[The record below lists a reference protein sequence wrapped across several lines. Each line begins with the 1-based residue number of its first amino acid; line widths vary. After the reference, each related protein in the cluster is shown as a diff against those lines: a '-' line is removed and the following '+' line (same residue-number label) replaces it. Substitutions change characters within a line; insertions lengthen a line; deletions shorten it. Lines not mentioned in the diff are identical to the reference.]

1 MSDTQA
7 WSAAKLNEK
16 LENATGEDL
25 KTLKES
31 GMLPRG
37 VVKRLSLLEHHYDPN
52 FGDEDDPYYAWETK
66 RYKQIVKLH
75 ASQRLST
82 AVQNGNKS
90 IINHFLGVVDTNTSL
105 SHIQVYERFRN
116 WVSREA
122 SVTYIAANM
131 GYGKTDFALL
141 MAEIWKSSLEGSTK
155 NGKPVRLEV
164 ASNVKSC
171 QQTKSITTQPDLAE
185 WMEDRGDDEE
195 EVFKLFVFDEASS
208 HASGYTKD
216 ASKVQQQL
224 SSMIKLMRKNGG
236 NIIIIGHTGKDVH
249 PDVRRLS
256 DFVQK
261 ESKKEAVVFED
272 VREGAGND
280 MKFELSEIPPT
291 SWRFDT
297 KEEST
302 WEWASGGAGGKDMTQ
317 IACEVYLAM
326 KDGKRKTQKEV
337 AEMFDISQ
345 SKISQNYQEYA

>member
-1 MSDTQA
+1 VSDTQA

-16 LENATGEDL
+16 LENSSAKDL

-31 GMLPRG
+31 GMLPSD
-37 VVKRLSLLEHHYDPN
+37 VVRYLSVIERHYDPDY
-52 FGDEDDPYYAWETK
+52 GDNDDPYYAWETET
-66 RYKQIVKLH
+66 YQDIVKLH

-82 AVQNGNKS
+82 AIQNGNKS

-105 SHIQVYERFRN
+105 AHIQVYERFRR
-116 WVSREA
+116 WVTREA
-122 SVTYIAANM
+122 SVTYLAANM

-141 MAEIWKSSLEGSTK
+141 MAEIWESSLEGSTK
-155 NGKPVRLEV
+155 NGNPVRLEV

-171 QQTKSITTQPDLAE
+171 TQAKTITSQPDLAE
-185 WMEDRGDDEE
+185 WMQDGGDDDEE
-195 EVFKLFVFDEASS
+195 VYKLFIFDEASS
-208 HASGYTKD
+208 HASGYSKD

-261 ESKKEAVVFED
+261 ESKKEAVIFED
-272 VREGAGND
+272 VREGKGSD
-280 MKFELSEIPPT
+280 KKFELSEIPPT
-291 SWRFDT
+291 SWKFDT
-297 KEEST
+297 NEEST
-302 WEWASGGAGGKDMTQ
+302 WEWASGAAGGKDMTQ
-317 IACEVYLAM
+317 IACEVYLAL

-345 SKISQNYQEYA
+345 SKISQNYKEYA